1 MNGKHPTPNDDRAGA
16 KNPVDPRYNPPP
28 YTPKK

>member
-1 MNGKHPTPNDDRAGA
+1 MDDKHPTPNDDRGGS
-16 KNPVDPRYNPPP
+16 KNPDDRRYNPPP